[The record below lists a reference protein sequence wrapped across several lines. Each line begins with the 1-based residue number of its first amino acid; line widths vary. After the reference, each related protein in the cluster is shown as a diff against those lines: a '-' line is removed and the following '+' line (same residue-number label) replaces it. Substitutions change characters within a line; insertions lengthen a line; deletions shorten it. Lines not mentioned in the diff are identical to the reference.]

1 MRNILLTGGG
11 GGIARAI
18 APLLA
23 AEPFRLL
30 LTTREGNALESFC
43 KENNIQAEV
52 FSADLTLH
60 EDVEALFDWAE
71 TFGGVDVLINNA
83 GISHAAASWK
93 LTAEEMHRLMEVNF
107 YSAVRCTQLALQGMR
122 VKSYGR
128 IISVSSVVAHKP
140 AFGTSAYT
148 ASKSALEGYMRGVA
162 LDVSTQGITA
172 NTIAY
177 GYMNASSSVTS
188 QNNRRLQKARFLSTS
203 ASITLEALG
212 VKDRHLI
219 SHPAELL
226 SSTNLLAAL
235 AKLEAPKR
243 FYFSHRNPVPLSF

>member
-11 GGIARAI
+11 GGIAKAI

-30 LTTREGNALESFC
+30 LTTREGNALESYC
-43 KENNIQAEV
+43 QENNIQAEV
-52 FSADLTLH
+52 FSADLTLQ

-93 LTAEEMHRLMEVNF
+93 LSAEEMHRLMEVNF

-122 VKSYGR
+122 VKGYGR

-177 GYMNASSSVTS
+177 GYMNAGMLNDVP
-188 QNNRRLQKARFLSTS
+188 QPILDEIRKGIPQDHFGRPEQ
-203 ASITLEALG
+203 I
-212 VKDRHLI
+212 V
-219 SHPAELL
+219 
-226 SSTNLLAAL
+226 AAL
-235 AKLEAPKR
+235 KYLINSEYTTGQTLHINGGQWMP
-243 FYFSHRNPVPLSF
+243 

>member
-11 GGIARAI
+11 GGIAKAI

-23 AEPFRLL
+23 SEPFRLL

-52 FSADLTLH
+52 FSADLTLQ

-93 LTAEEMHRLMEVNF
+93 LSAEEMHRLMEVNF

-177 GYMNASSSVTS
+177 GYMNAGMLNDVP
-188 QNNRRLQKARFLSTS
+188 QPILDEIRKGIPQDHFGRPEQ
-203 ASITLEALG
+203 I
-212 VKDRHLI
+212 V
-219 SHPAELL
+219 
-226 SSTNLLAAL
+226 AAL
-235 AKLEAPKR
+235 KYLIDSEYTTGQTLHINGGQWMP
-243 FYFSHRNPVPLSF
+243 

>member
-43 KENNIQAEV
+43 QENNIQAEV

-93 LTAEEMHRLMEVNF
+93 LSAEEMHRLMEVNF

-122 VKSYGR
+122 LKGYGR

-177 GYMNASSSVTS
+177 GYMNAGMLNDVP
-188 QNNRRLQKARFLSTS
+188 QPILDEIRKGIPQDHFGRPEQ
-203 ASITLEALG
+203 I
-212 VKDRHLI
+212 V
-219 SHPAELL
+219 
-226 SSTNLLAAL
+226 AAL
-235 AKLEAPKR
+235 KYLINSEYTTGQTLHINGGQWMP
-243 FYFSHRNPVPLSF
+243 

>member
-52 FSADLTLH
+52 FSADLTLQ
-60 EDVEALFDWAE
+60 EDVEALFDWAK

-93 LTAEEMHRLMEVNF
+93 LSAEEMHRLMEVNF
-107 YSAVRCTQLALQGMR
+107 YSAVRCTQLAIQGMR
-122 VKSYGR
+122 LKGYGR

-177 GYMNASSSVTS
+177 GYMNAGMLNDVP
-188 QNNRRLQKARFLSTS
+188 QPILDEIRKGIPQDHFGRPEQ
-203 ASITLEALG
+203 I
-212 VKDRHLI
+212 V
-219 SHPAELL
+219 
-226 SSTNLLAAL
+226 AAL
-235 AKLEAPKR
+235 KYLINSEYTTGQTLHINGGQWMP
-243 FYFSHRNPVPLSF
+243 

>member
-11 GGIARAI
+11 GGIAKAI

-52 FSADLTLH
+52 FSADLTLQ

-177 GYMNASSSVTS
+177 GYM
-188 QNNRRLQKARFLSTS
+188 KAGMLNDVPQPILDEIRKGIPQDHFGRPEQ
-203 ASITLEALG
+203 I
-212 VKDRHLI
+212 
-219 SHPAELL
+219 
-226 SSTNLLAAL
+226 LAAL
-235 AKLEAPKR
+235 KYLIDSEYTTGQTLHINGGQWMP
-243 FYFSHRNPVPLSF
+243 

>member
-11 GGIARAI
+11 GGIAKAI
-18 APLLA
+18 TPLLA

-30 LTTREGNALESFC
+30 LTTRAGNTLESYC
-43 KENNIQAEV
+43 QENNIQAEV
-52 FSADLTLH
+52 FSADLTLQ
-60 EDVEALFDWAE
+60 EDVEALFDWAK

-93 LTAEEMHRLMEVNF
+93 LSAEEMHRLMEVNF

-177 GYMNASSSVTS
+177 GYMNAGMLNDVP
-188 QNNRRLQKARFLSTS
+188 QPILDEIRKGIPQDHFGRPEQ
-203 ASITLEALG
+203 I
-212 VKDRHLI
+212 V
-219 SHPAELL
+219 
-226 SSTNLLAAL
+226 AAL
-235 AKLEAPKR
+235 KYLINSEYTTGQTLHINGGQWMP
-243 FYFSHRNPVPLSF
+243 

>member
-11 GGIARAI
+11 GGIAKAI

-52 FSADLTLH
+52 FSADLTLQ
-60 EDVEALFDWAE
+60 EDVEALFDWAK

-93 LTAEEMHRLMEVNF
+93 LSAEEMHRLMEVNF

-122 VKSYGR
+122 LKGYGR

-177 GYMNASSSVTS
+177 GYMNAGMLNDVPKPILDEIRKGIP
-188 QNNRRLQKARFLSTS
+188 QDHFGRPEQ
-203 ASITLEALG
+203 I
-212 VKDRHLI
+212 V
-219 SHPAELL
+219 
-226 SSTNLLAAL
+226 AAL
-235 AKLEAPKR
+235 KYLINSEYTTGQTLHINGGQWMP
-243 FYFSHRNPVPLSF
+243 

>member
-11 GGIARAI
+11 GGIAKAI

-52 FSADLTLH
+52 FSADLTLQ
-60 EDVEALFDWAE
+60 EDVEALFDWAK

-93 LTAEEMHRLMEVNF
+93 LSAEEMHRLMEVNF

-177 GYMNASSSVTS
+177 GYMNAGMLNDVP
-188 QNNRRLQKARFLSTS
+188 QPILDEIRKGIPQDHFGRPEQ
-203 ASITLEALG
+203 I
-212 VKDRHLI
+212 V
-219 SHPAELL
+219 
-226 SSTNLLAAL
+226 AAL
-235 AKLEAPKR
+235 KYLINSEYTTGQTLHINGGQWMP
-243 FYFSHRNPVPLSF
+243 

>member
-52 FSADLTLH
+52 FSADLTLQ
-60 EDVEALFDWAE
+60 EDVEALFDWAK

-83 GISHAAASWK
+83 GISHGAASWK
-93 LTAEEMHRLMEVNF
+93 LSAEEMHRLMEVNF

-177 GYMNASSSVTS
+177 GYMNAGMLNDVP
-188 QNNRRLQKARFLSTS
+188 QPILDEIRKGIPQDHFGRPEQ
-203 ASITLEALG
+203 I
-212 VKDRHLI
+212 D
-219 SHPAELL
+219 
-226 SSTNLLAAL
+226 AAL
-235 AKLEAPKR
+235 KYLINSEYTTGQTLHINGGQWMP
-243 FYFSHRNPVPLSF
+243 

>member
-93 LTAEEMHRLMEVNF
+93 LSAEEMHRLMEVNF

-177 GYMNASSSVTS
+177 GYMNAGMLNDVP
-188 QNNRRLQKARFLSTS
+188 QPILDEIRKGIPQDHFGRPEQ
-203 ASITLEALG
+203 I
-212 VKDRHLI
+212 V
-219 SHPAELL
+219 
-226 SSTNLLAAL
+226 AAL
-235 AKLEAPKR
+235 KYLINSEYTTGQTLHINGGQWMP
-243 FYFSHRNPVPLSF
+243 

>member
-11 GGIARAI
+11 GGIAKAI

-43 KENNIQAEV
+43 QENNIQAEV
-52 FSADLTLH
+52 FSADLTLQ
-60 EDVEALFDWAE
+60 EDVEALFDWAK

-93 LTAEEMHRLMEVNF
+93 LSAEEMHRLMEVNF

-148 ASKSALEGYMRGVA
+148 ASKSALEGFMRGVA

-177 GYMNASSSVTS
+177 GYMNAGMLNDVP
-188 QNNRRLQKARFLSTS
+188 QPILDEIRKGIPQDHFGRPEQ
-203 ASITLEALG
+203 I
-212 VKDRHLI
+212 V
-219 SHPAELL
+219 
-226 SSTNLLAAL
+226 AAL
-235 AKLEAPKR
+235 KYLINSEYTTGQTLHINGGQWMP
-243 FYFSHRNPVPLSF
+243 

>member
-43 KENNIQAEV
+43 QENNIQAEV
-52 FSADLTLH
+52 FSADLTLQ
-60 EDVEALFDWAE
+60 EDVEALFDWAK

-93 LTAEEMHRLMEVNF
+93 LSAEEMHRLMEVNF

-122 VKSYGR
+122 LKGYGR

-148 ASKSALEGYMRGVA
+148 ASKSALEGFMRGVA

-177 GYMNASSSVTS
+177 GYMNAGMLNDVP
-188 QNNRRLQKARFLSTS
+188 QPILDEIRKGIPQDHFGRPEQ
-203 ASITLEALG
+203 IVEAL
-212 VKDRHLI
+212 KYLI
-219 SHPAELL
+219 NSEYTTGQTLHINGGQWMP
-226 SSTNLLAAL
+226 
-235 AKLEAPKR
+235 
-243 FYFSHRNPVPLSF
+243 

>member
-1 MRNILLTGGG
+1 MKNILLTGGG
-11 GGIARAI
+11 GGIAKAI
-18 APLLA
+18 AALLA

-30 LTTREGNALESFC
+30 LTTRAGDALKTFC
-43 KENNIQAEV
+43 KANDRHAEV
-52 FSADLTLH
+52 FSADLTCQ
-60 EDVEALFDWAE
+60 EDVEALFDWTE

-93 LTAEEMHRLMEVNF
+93 LTADELHRLMEVNF

-122 VKSYGR
+122 VKGYGR

-172 NTIAY
+172 NTIAF
-177 GYMNASSSVTS
+177 GYMNAGMLNDVPQHILDEIREGIPQDHFGRPEQIVAAIRYLIESEYTTG
-188 QNNRRLQKARFLSTS
+188 Q
-203 ASITLEALG
+203 TLHING
-212 VKDRHLI
+212 GQWM
-219 SHPAELL
+219 P
-226 SSTNLLAAL
+226 
-235 AKLEAPKR
+235 
-243 FYFSHRNPVPLSF
+243 

>member
-177 GYMNASSSVTS
+177 GYMNAGMLNDVP
-188 QNNRRLQKARFLSTS
+188 QPILDEIRKGIPQDHFGRPEQ
-203 ASITLEALG
+203 I
-212 VKDRHLI
+212 V
-219 SHPAELL
+219 
-226 SSTNLLAAL
+226 AAL
-235 AKLEAPKR
+235 KYLINSEYTTGQTLHINGGQWMP
-243 FYFSHRNPVPLSF
+243 

>member
-11 GGIARAI
+11 GGIAKAI

-93 LTAEEMHRLMEVNF
+93 LSAEEMHRLMEVNF

-122 VKSYGR
+122 VKGYGR

-177 GYMNASSSVTS
+177 GYMNAGMLNDVP
-188 QNNRRLQKARFLSTS
+188 QPILDEIRKGIPQDHFGRPEQ
-203 ASITLEALG
+203 I
-212 VKDRHLI
+212 
-219 SHPAELL
+219 
-226 SSTNLLAAL
+226 LAAL
-235 AKLEAPKR
+235 KYLIDSEYTTGQTLHINGGQWMP
-243 FYFSHRNPVPLSF
+243 

>member
-11 GGIARAI
+11 GGIAKAI

-52 FSADLTLH
+52 FSADLTLQ

-93 LTAEEMHRLMEVNF
+93 LTAEEMHRLMDVNF

-122 VKSYGR
+122 IKSYGR

-177 GYMNASSSVTS
+177 GYMNAGMLNDVP
-188 QNNRRLQKARFLSTS
+188 QPILDEIRKGIPQDHFGRPEQ
-203 ASITLEALG
+203 I
-212 VKDRHLI
+212 
-219 SHPAELL
+219 
-226 SSTNLLAAL
+226 LAAL
-235 AKLEAPKR
+235 KYLIDSEYTTGQTLHINGGQWMP
-243 FYFSHRNPVPLSF
+243 

>member
-11 GGIARAI
+11 GGIAKAI

-30 LTTREGNALESFC
+30 LTTREGNALESYC
-43 KENNIQAEV
+43 QENNIQAEV
-52 FSADLTLH
+52 FSADLTLQ
-60 EDVEALFDWAE
+60 EDVEALFDWAK

-93 LTAEEMHRLMEVNF
+93 LSAEEMHRLLEVNF

-122 VKSYGR
+122 VKGYGR

-177 GYMNASSSVTS
+177 GYMNAGMLNDVPQPILDEIRKGIPQDHFGRTE
-188 QNNRRLQKARFLSTS
+188 Q
-203 ASITLEALG
+203 I
-212 VKDRHLI
+212 V
-219 SHPAELL
+219 
-226 SSTNLLAAL
+226 AAL
-235 AKLEAPKR
+235 KYLINSEYTTGQTLHINGGQWMP
-243 FYFSHRNPVPLSF
+243 

>member
-11 GGIARAI
+11 GGIAKAI

-23 AEPFRLL
+23 TEPFRLL

-43 KENNIQAEV
+43 QENNIQAEV
-52 FSADLTLH
+52 FSADLTLQ
-60 EDVEALFDWAE
+60 EDVEALFDWAK

-93 LTAEEMHRLMEVNF
+93 LSAEEMHRLLEVNF

-122 VKSYGR
+122 VKGYGR

-177 GYMNASSSVTS
+177 GYMNAGMLNDVP
-188 QNNRRLQKARFLSTS
+188 QPILDEIRKGIPQDHFGRPEQ
-203 ASITLEALG
+203 I
-212 VKDRHLI
+212 V
-219 SHPAELL
+219 
-226 SSTNLLAAL
+226 AAL
-235 AKLEAPKR
+235 KYLIDSEYTTGQTLHINGGQWMP
-243 FYFSHRNPVPLSF
+243 

>member
-11 GGIARAI
+11 GGIAKAI

-93 LTAEEMHRLMEVNF
+93 LSAEEMHRLMEVNF

-122 VKSYGR
+122 VKGYGR

-177 GYMNASSSVTS
+177 GYMNAGMLNDVP
-188 QNNRRLQKARFLSTS
+188 QPILDEIRKGIPQDHFGRPEQ
-203 ASITLEALG
+203 I
-212 VKDRHLI
+212 V
-219 SHPAELL
+219 
-226 SSTNLLAAL
+226 AAL
-235 AKLEAPKR
+235 KYLINSEYTTGQTLHINGGQWMP
-243 FYFSHRNPVPLSF
+243 

>member
-52 FSADLTLH
+52 FSADLTLQ
-60 EDVEALFDWAE
+60 EDVEALFDWAK

-93 LTAEEMHRLMEVNF
+93 LSAEEMHRLMEVNF

-177 GYMNASSSVTS
+177 GYMNAGMLNDVP
-188 QNNRRLQKARFLSTS
+188 QPILDEIRKGIPQDHFGRPEQ
-203 ASITLEALG
+203 I
-212 VKDRHLI
+212 V
-219 SHPAELL
+219 
-226 SSTNLLAAL
+226 AAL
-235 AKLEAPKR
+235 KYLMDSEYTTGQTLHINGGQWMP
-243 FYFSHRNPVPLSF
+243 

>member
-11 GGIARAI
+11 GGIAKAI

-30 LTTREGNALESFC
+30 LTTREGNVLESFC

-93 LTAEEMHRLMEVNF
+93 LSAEEMHRLMEVNF

-177 GYMNASSSVTS
+177 GYMNAGMLNDVP
-188 QNNRRLQKARFLSTS
+188 QPILDEIRKGIPQDHFGRPEQ
-203 ASITLEALG
+203 I
-212 VKDRHLI
+212 V
-219 SHPAELL
+219 
-226 SSTNLLAAL
+226 AAL
-235 AKLEAPKR
+235 KYLINSEYTTGQTLHINGGQWMP
-243 FYFSHRNPVPLSF
+243 

>member
-11 GGIARAI
+11 GGIAKAI

-30 LTTREGNALESFC
+30 LTTREGNVLESFC

-52 FSADLTLH
+52 FSADLTLQ
-60 EDVEALFDWAE
+60 EDVEALFDWAK

-93 LTAEEMHRLMEVNF
+93 LSAEEMHRLMEVNF

-177 GYMNASSSVTS
+177 GYMNAGMLNDVP
-188 QNNRRLQKARFLSTS
+188 QPILDEIRKGIPQDHFGRPEQ
-203 ASITLEALG
+203 I
-212 VKDRHLI
+212 V
-219 SHPAELL
+219 
-226 SSTNLLAAL
+226 AAL
-235 AKLEAPKR
+235 KYLINSEYTTGQTLHINGGQWMP
-243 FYFSHRNPVPLSF
+243 

>member
-60 EDVEALFDWAE
+60 EDVEALFEWAE
-71 TFGGVDVLINNA
+71 TCGGVDVLINNA

-177 GYMNASSSVTS
+177 GYMNAGMLNDVP
-188 QNNRRLQKARFLSTS
+188 QPILDEIRKGIPQDHFGRPEQ
-203 ASITLEALG
+203 I
-212 VKDRHLI
+212 V
-219 SHPAELL
+219 
-226 SSTNLLAAL
+226 AAL
-235 AKLEAPKR
+235 KYLINSEYTTGQTLHINGGQWMP
-243 FYFSHRNPVPLSF
+243 

>member
-11 GGIARAI
+11 GGIAKAI

-30 LTTREGNALESFC
+30 LTTREGNVLESFC

-52 FSADLTLH
+52 FSADLTLQ

-177 GYMNASSSVTS
+177 GYMNAGMLNDVP
-188 QNNRRLQKARFLSTS
+188 QPILDEIRKGIPQDHFGRPEQ
-203 ASITLEALG
+203 I
-212 VKDRHLI
+212 
-219 SHPAELL
+219 
-226 SSTNLLAAL
+226 LAAL
-235 AKLEAPKR
+235 KYLIDSEYTTGQTLHINGGQWMP
-243 FYFSHRNPVPLSF
+243 

>member
-11 GGIARAI
+11 GGIAKAI

-52 FSADLTLH
+52 FSADLTLQ

-93 LTAEEMHRLMEVNF
+93 LSAEEMHRLMEVNF

-177 GYMNASSSVTS
+177 GYMNAGMLNDVP
-188 QNNRRLQKARFLSTS
+188 QPILDEIRKGIPQDHFGRPEQ
-203 ASITLEALG
+203 I
-212 VKDRHLI
+212 V
-219 SHPAELL
+219 
-226 SSTNLLAAL
+226 AAL
-235 AKLEAPKR
+235 KYLINSEYTTGQTLHINGGQWMP
-243 FYFSHRNPVPLSF
+243 

>member
-11 GGIARAI
+11 GGIAKAI

-23 AEPFRLL
+23 SEPFRLL

-52 FSADLTLH
+52 FSADLTLQ

-177 GYMNASSSVTS
+177 GYMNAGMLNDVP
-188 QNNRRLQKARFLSTS
+188 QPILDEIRKGIPQDHFGRPEQ
-203 ASITLEALG
+203 I
-212 VKDRHLI
+212 
-219 SHPAELL
+219 
-226 SSTNLLAAL
+226 LAAL
-235 AKLEAPKR
+235 KYLIDSEYTTGQTLHINGGQWMP
-243 FYFSHRNPVPLSF
+243 

>member
-11 GGIARAI
+11 GGIAKAI

-23 AEPFRLL
+23 AGPFRLL
-30 LTTREGNALESFC
+30 LTTRAGNALKTFC
-43 KENNIQAEV
+43 QENNIQAEV
-52 FSADLTLH
+52 FSADLTLQ
-60 EDVEALFDWAE
+60 EDAEALFDWAE
-71 TFGGVDVLINNA
+71 AFGGVDVLINNA

-93 LTAEEMHRLMEVNF
+93 LTAEEIHRLMEVNF

-122 VKSYGR
+122 AKGYGR

-177 GYMNASSSVTS
+177 GYMNAGMLNDVP
-188 QNNRRLQKARFLSTS
+188 QPILDEIRKGIPQDHFGRPEQ
-203 ASITLEALG
+203 I
-212 VKDRHLI
+212 V
-219 SHPAELL
+219 
-226 SSTNLLAAL
+226 AAL
-235 AKLEAPKR
+235 KYLINSEYTTGQTLHINGGQWMP
-243 FYFSHRNPVPLSF
+243 

>member
-11 GGIARAI
+11 GGIAKAI

-30 LTTREGNALESFC
+30 LTTREGNALKSFC

-93 LTAEEMHRLMEVNF
+93 LSAEEMHRLMEVNF

-177 GYMNASSSVTS
+177 GYMNAGMLNDVP
-188 QNNRRLQKARFLSTS
+188 QPILDEIRKGIPQDHFGRPEQ
-203 ASITLEALG
+203 I
-212 VKDRHLI
+212 V
-219 SHPAELL
+219 
-226 SSTNLLAAL
+226 AAL
-235 AKLEAPKR
+235 KYLINSEYTTGQTLHINGGQWMP
-243 FYFSHRNPVPLSF
+243 